1 MVLNFKMV
9 VGDGLP
15 SLRSRTSLRAVEPD
29 VSTPCCFTACTA
41 FAVISTTLAKKK
53 HPVEVHCF

>member
-1 MVLNFKMV
+1 MV

-29 VSTPCCFTACTA
+29 VSTPCCFTAFTA